1 MSRYNQV
8 KAFRPETFW
17 YIYMSITRESNEGV
31 EEETVFTWRRGHLF
45 DFDVAMAIYEHVL
58 ESPVARVTE
67 VKTKDTKKWFLP
79 LPVAYSR
86 WLNAYSGSLCR

>member
-1 MSRYNQV
+1 M

-17 YIYMSITRESNEGV
+17 YIYMSITRESNEGE

-79 LPVAYSR
+79 LPVAHSC

>member
-17 YIYMSITRESNEGV
+17 YIYLSITRESNEG
-31 EEETVFTWRRGHLF
+31 EEEVTVFTWRRRHLF

-67 VKTKDTKKWFLP
+67 VRSKDSKKWFL
-79 LPVAYSR
+79 
-86 WLNAYSGSLCR
+86 SLLLAR

>member
-67 VKTKDTKKWFLP
+67 VKSKDTKKWFLS
-79 LPVAYSR
+79 LPFA
-86 WLNAYSGSLCR
+86 C